1 MPMSHGEPTTSSAV
15 DVPIRDAACVLVV
28 DASGFEPKILMGRR
42 RAEQVFLPNK
52 WVFPG
57 GRVEDDDRLL
67 AQSFEEA
74 FSPAGLAAEIK
85 PFALAAVRELFEE
98 TGLMVGRRGTPSGP
112 LGPAWQSFAAS
123 GCVPQPAD
131 LYPLA
136 RAITPPGR
144 VRRFDTWFFLAGID
158 AVLNDSALPD
168 GELLDLGWFTLPKA
182 RELDLPNITR
192 LVLDDVAGVVGKA
205 RAVTDAGEP
214 LPYYYSD
221 GTAFRRDLISCKVA
235 PPMP

>member
-1 MPMSHGEPTTSSAV
+1 MPMPHGQPASSAI

-28 DASGFEPKILMGRR
+28 DASAPEPKLLMGRR

-57 GRVEDDDRLL
+57 GRVEDDDRSL
-67 AQSFEEA
+67 ADGFGDG
-74 FSPAGLAAEIK
+74 FSPADLASEIR

-98 TGLMVGRRGTPSGP
+98 TGLMVGRRGTLAGAV
-112 LGPAWQSFAAS
+112 GPAWQAFAAS
-123 GCVPQPAD
+123 GCVPIPAH

-144 VRRFDTWFFLAGID
+144 VRRFDTWFFLTGSTAI
-158 AVLNDSALPD
+158 LTDSALPD
-168 GELLDLGWFTLPKA
+168 GELLDLGWFTLPEA
-182 RELDLPNITR
+182 RNLDLPNITR
-192 LVLDDVAGVVGKA
+192 LVLEDLAGLLTKA
-205 RAVTDAGEP
+205 RVSTDASEP

-235 PPMP
+235 PPTP